1 MCVLPSFEA
10 GTLPCNYAWRNCD
23 APRGRYAALPET
35 SRESLPMSQITVTL
49 PELSFGAL
57 LRHWRTNRKLSQLE
71 LALESTVSQRH
82 LSFLESG
89 RARPSQQMVL
99 QLAEVLEVPLR
110 ERNSLLTAAGFAPF
124 YRERGLSERDMGP
137 VHDALTR
144 MLEHHEP
151 FPAVVVDRDYD
162 VLLEN
167 RAFTAMIGLFG
178 DAAAVWAA
186 CCPDGRPNLLRLTFH
201 AAGARPFIRNFDQV
215 GTFMLQRLYREL
227 AAARSDKALAFIEEL
242 RHDPSIPADWM
253 TATPPLSVPPPVLP
267 LVLGRDGVE
276 LRLFSMISTFGTPYD
291 ITTDEIRVETF
302 FPEDSASE
310 ALLKNLATQ

>member
-1 MCVLPSFEA
+1 
-10 GTLPCNYAWRNCD
+10 
-23 APRGRYAALPET
+23 
-35 SRESLPMSQITVTL
+35 MSQITMTL

-57 LRHWRTNRKLSQLE
+57 LRQWRTSRKLSQLE
-71 LALESTVSQRH
+71 LALESAVSQRH

-124 YRERGLSERDMGP
+124 YRERGLSDEVMAP
-137 VHDALTR
+137 VQDALTR
-144 MLEHHEP
+144 MLAHHDP
-151 FPAVVVDRDYD
+151 YPAVVVDRDYD

-167 RAFTAMIGLFG
+167 RAFTAMLGLFG

-201 AAGARPFIRNFDQV
+201 AAGARPFIRNFDEV
-215 GTFMLQRLYREL
+215 GPFMLQRLYREL
-227 AAARSDKALAFIEEL
+227 AAANNDKALAFIEEL
-242 RHDPSIPADWM
+242 RHDPAIPAQWM
-253 TATPPLSVPPPVLP
+253 TATSPLTSAPPLVP

-276 LRLFSMISTFGTPYD
+276 LRLISMISTFGTPYD

-302 FPEDSASE
+302 FPEDAATE
-310 ALLKNLATQ
+310 QLLKRLTL

>member
-1 MCVLPSFEA
+1 M
-10 GTLPCNYAWRNCD
+10 T
-23 APRGRYAALPET
+23 
-35 SRESLPMSQITVTL
+35 QITVTM

-71 LALESTVSQRH
+71 LALESAVSQRH

-89 RARPSQQMVL
+89 RARPSQQMVM
-99 QLAEVLEVPLR
+99 QLSEVLEVPLR

-124 YRERGLSERDMGP
+124 YRERGLSERDMAP
-137 VHDALTR
+137 VQEALTR
-144 MLEHHEP
+144 MLAHHDP
-151 FPAVVVDRDYD
+151 YPAVVVDRDYD
-162 VLLEN
+162 LLQEN

-178 DAAAVWAA
+178 EPAKVWAA

-201 AAGARPFIRNFDQV
+201 PAGARPFIRNFDEV
-215 GTFMLQRLYREL
+215 APVMLQRLYREL
-227 AAARSDKALAFIEEL
+227 DASHNNKALAFIEEL
-242 RHDPSIPADWM
+242 RRDTSLPAQWI
-253 TATPPLSVPPPVLP
+253 TATPGAIPPPVLP

-302 FPEDSASE
+302 FPEDAATE
-310 ALLKNLATQ
+310 KLLRQLAL

>member
-1 MCVLPSFEA
+1 M
-10 GTLPCNYAWRNCD
+10 T
-23 APRGRYAALPET
+23 
-35 SRESLPMSQITVTL
+35 QITVTM

-89 RARPSQQMVL
+89 RARPSQQMVM
-99 QLAEVLEVPLR
+99 QLAEALEVPLR

-124 YRERGLSERDMGP
+124 YRERGLAERDMLP
-137 VHDALTR
+137 VQDALTR
-144 MLEHHEP
+144 MLAHHEP
-151 FPAVVVDRDYD
+151 YPAVVVDRDYD

-178 DAAAVWAA
+178 DPATVWAA

-201 AAGARPFIRNFDQV
+201 AAGARPFIRNFDEV
-215 GTFMLQRLYREL
+215 GPFMLQRLYREL
-227 AAARSDKALAFIEEL
+227 AAARNDKAMAFIEEL
-242 RHDPSIPADWM
+242 RHDPSIPEQWIS
-253 TATPPLSVPPPVLP
+253 ATPATTSPPVLP
-267 LVLGRDGVE
+267 LVMGRDGVE
-276 LRLFSMISTFGTPYD
+276 LRLISMISTFGTPYD

-302 FPEDSASE
+302 FPEDAATE
-310 ALLKNLATQ
+310 TLLKSLAL

>member
-1 MCVLPSFEA
+1 M
-10 GTLPCNYAWRNCD
+10 T
-23 APRGRYAALPET
+23 
-35 SRESLPMSQITVTL
+35 QITLTM
-49 PELSFGAL
+49 PELSFGTL

-124 YRERGLSERDMGP
+124 YRERGLSERDMAP
-137 VHDALTR
+137 VQDALTR
-144 MLEHHEP
+144 MLNHHDP
-151 FPAVVVDRDYD
+151 YPAVVVDRDYD

-178 DAAAVWAA
+178 EPAAVWAA
-186 CCPDGRPNLLRLTFH
+186 CCPDGPPNLLRLTFH
-201 AAGARPFIRNFDQV
+201 AAGARPFIRNFDEV
-215 GTFMLQRLYREL
+215 GPFMLQRLYREL
-227 AAARSDKALAFIEEL
+227 AAVHNDKALAFIEEL
-242 RHDPSIPADWM
+242 RRDPEIPAQWIG
-253 TATPPLSVPPPVLP
+253 ATPLAAPPPVIP
-267 LVLGRDGVE
+267 LVLARDGVE

-302 FPEDSASE
+302 FPEDGATE
-310 ALLKNLATQ
+310 ALLKNLAAL